1 MVWGVALL
9 LGDADRSLPDPG
21 AAHGI
26 VAPMSTGLRD
36 RAVGVLTGLALGDAL
51 GMPTQ
56 LLPYETIRA
65 RYGLLDDFHPGPADN
80 EISRGVPA
88 GRVTDDTDQAVI
100 LGELLV
106 AGHGTVDP
114 DEFAR
119 RLLDWEQRM
128 RAAGSADLLGPST
141 RNALRLVAE
150 GEPTDRTGRWGDT
163 NGAAMRIAPVGVAV
177 PSAPLD
183 RLVDAVAQA
192 SRVTHNTGIAIAGA
206 CAVAAAVSSG
216 LDGAALPDSLRLAVD
231 AARVGGRRGHYTAG
245 ADVAARIQWALDLVS
260 GRDPAA
266 AAEIVHRL
274 VGVGVA
280 TQESVPAAL
289 AVASMFPGDT
299 WAACR
304 YAASLGGDCDT
315 IAAMAGA
322 VVGAHVGV
330 AAVPAPVRARLAAA
344 NPELGLE
351 RLAGALLELRSAAD
365 RG

>member
-1 MVWGVALL
+1 
-9 LGDADRSLPDPG
+9 
-21 AAHGI
+21 
-26 VAPMSTGLRD
+26 
-36 RAVGVLTGLALGDAL
+36 
-51 GMPTQ
+51 
-56 LLPYETIRA
+56 
-65 RYGLLDDFHPGPADN
+65 
-80 EISRGVPA
+80 
-88 GRVTDDTDQAVI
+88 VI

-106 AGHGTVDP
+106 AGHGAVDP

-141 RNALRLVAE
+141 RTALRLVAE
-150 GEPTDRTGRWGDT
+150 GVPTDRAGRWGDT

-177 PSAPLD
+177 PSAPLN
-183 RLVDAVAQA
+183 RLVDSVVQA

-231 AARVGGRRGHYTAG
+231 AARAGGRRGHYTAG
-245 ADVAARIQWALDLVS
+245 ADVAARVEWALELVA
-260 GRDPAA
+260 GREPGAA
-266 AAEIVHRL
+266 SEIIYRL

-289 AVASMFPGDT
+289 AVVSLFPGDA

-330 AAVPAPVRARLAAA
+330 GAVPAPVRARLAAA
-344 NPELGLE
+344 NPELALE
-351 RLAGALLELRSAAD
+351 PLAGALLELRSAAG